1 MRVSHTQSKKRLA
14 VLWFIGSGIAF
25 LVVLFQTILGR
36 YLGEADK
43 AWSWFLPAVV
53 PTLSLMI
60 GVFVADTL
68 NRRLS
73 DKQVD
78 KFMYNIAFGLSVTYF
93 LIIYITIF
101 MQPFSNISPFK
112 LMQQSTLWL
121 SPLQGLAAASLGAFF
136 VKEQ

>member
-1 MRVSHTQSKKRLA
+1 MLVSLTQSKKRLA

-36 YLGEADK
+36 YVGEVEK
-43 AWSWFLPAVV
+43 AWSWFMPTVM

-68 NRRLS
+68 NKGLS

-101 MQPFSNISPFK
+101 VQPFVDQSPIK
-112 LMQQSTLWL
+112 LMQESNLWMA
-121 SPLQGLAAASLGAFF
+121 PLQGLVAASLGAFF
-136 VKEQ
+136 VKGQ